1 MADDQKK
8 YSNLGVSRQNQSPTQ
23 IKNDNNVNNNNDLII
38 NKQT

>member
-1 MADDQKK
+1 MADDHKK
-8 YSNLGVSRQNQSPTQ
+8 YSNLGVSRPNQSPTQ